1 MLKKLR
7 IKFIALNMITV
18 AVVLTAVFVTIC
30 VVNYQQSVAVVEA
43 TLNDVVNQ
51 ASDHQENSSLAKMAS
66 RAKTASPM
74 AVRRRTARVLRPI
87 RPPQAGKAASLPS
100 RRKRLTAARLR
111 PPLLLTRRA
120 RILLPQPAPAQAR
133 LPLALPMMRTGSA
146 GPPSAGATRAAGRLF
161 PWRCLR

>member
-51 ASDHQENSSLAKMAS
+51 ASDHQENGS

-74 AVRRRTARVLRPI
+74 EARLRRARVLRPI

-120 RILLPQPAPAQAR
+120 RILLPQPVPAQAR

-146 GPPSAGATRAAGRLF
+146 DPPSAGATRAAGRLF